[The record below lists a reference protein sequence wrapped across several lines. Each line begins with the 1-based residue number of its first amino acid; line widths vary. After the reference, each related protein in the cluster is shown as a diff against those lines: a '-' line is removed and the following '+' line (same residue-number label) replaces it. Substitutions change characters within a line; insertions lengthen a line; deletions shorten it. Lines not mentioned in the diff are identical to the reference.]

1 MADIRSRT
9 EEYLDSLSQEQVD
22 DLLKIALLQQ
32 KTVWRM
38 VECKHCHRKGKYEVE
53 VPMPASIAKAI
64 KDLGEFTK
72 GKVPE
77 RHVVDVNHWIGKD
90 YSEWPTEAL
99 VAVTQGEVIEE
110 GEFEPVRALPERSEN

>member
-1 MADIRSRT
+1 MPDIRSRT
-9 EEYLDSLSQEQVD
+9 EEYLDSLDEEKMRELL
-22 DLLKIALLQQ
+22 DLAMLQQ
-32 KTVWRM
+32 KTVWRL

-77 RHVVDVNHWIGKD
+77 QVNVDVRHWQGID
-90 YSEWPTEAL
+90 MREWPTEAL
-99 VAVTQGEVIEE
+99 MAVATREVIED
-110 GEFEPVRALPERSEN
+110 GEFEALPAPGSED